1 MGGFFGWIIVGL
13 AAGWIAG
20 KLTDTERGLI
30 GNLILGLVGGIV
42 AGWLVDVCISDDS
55 GLIISIVVLGNLH
68 QGRLRGLPRGCP
80 TGTKERAGWLGA
92 VIAIILLHAVE
103 DGS

>member
-42 AGWLVDVCISDDS
+42 AGWLVDISISDDS
-55 GLIISIVVLGNLH
+55 GLIISIVVAAIVATVLVLIKGKILG
-68 QGRLRGLPRGCP
+68 RD
-80 TGTKERAGWLGA
+80 TA
-92 VIAIILLHAVE
+92 
-103 DGS
+103 